1 MLQHLEL
8 DVTDSSGHTEAVF
21 EEKEIRVTFAK
32 TTPEERGLIDSLIAD
47 AKAEGM
53 VLHTVA
59 KDGERKAVEADA
71 VLDQLFMSK
80 NEIALTGTA
89 EAVEKLAFDRVKK
102 EIRGGRTVMHATDG
116 GEWKFIRSEKE
127 FKPSGD
133 KKEKVVSLEV
143 PRAG

>member
-1 MLQHLEL
+1 MLAQIEL

-21 EEKEIRVTFAK
+21 ERDEIRVAFSK
-32 TTPEERGLIDSLIAD
+32 TTPEERGLIDALIAD

-53 VLHTVA
+53 ILHTVA
-59 KDGERKAVEADA
+59 KDGERKRVDDEA
-71 VLDQLFMSK
+71 VLEQLFKSK
-80 NEIALTGTA
+80 NEIVLIGNP

-102 EIRGGRTVMHATDG
+102 EIRNGRTVMHATDG
-116 GEWKFIRSEKE
+116 GEWKFIRKE
-127 FKPSGD
+127 EDFKPAED